1 MILRSERLFDDVELR
16 LWDYSEFTMQRLIDI
31 FTKYQRI
38 RTISFKYAALCESDL
53 LTLLSLLPC
62 LEDVTVDVS
71 LIKKLH
77 DIPPSIS
84 HLTRVRSF
92 TCKVENAKL
101 IFELPQNILTRLS
114 FTSILRDSLP
124 SKLLLREIFERQR
137 NIRHLNFDPLKAD
150 ALSLNLLQ
158 LRYLR
163 LASNANALNVLR
175 SQQRNLE
182 SLTVQETIDED
193 LFSEICTKLKELKAL
208 TIKAGKLEMI
218 TKLSLLRR
226 LNELTLTIEE
236 RFPDRE
242 MLCFRLNNLKRLELN
257 FPEAANLKVFVENL
271 RENFPSLQMV
281 VVSSLDVNE
290 FCRLLE
296 MPNLRSIQ
304 VTKLTISND
313 SPHIPKFSSH
323 ERLRNLTIGCTC
335 PKTVFQLL
343 STSFPSL
350 NQLMLKNINNG
361 SLDILKHILLNHR
374 RLTQISINTQ
384 ICHSILLN
392 QFVSLLSEYG
402 RNLTFL
408 EFGDLNLSFN
418 VEKLT
423 EVFSGLFS
431 FIYTDHDGRRLT
443 MRSCK
448 WR

>member
-1 MILRSERLFDDVELR
+1 MRSERLFDDVELR

-38 RTISFKYAALCESDL
+38 RTISFKYAALCEIDL

-62 LEDVTVDVS
+62 LEDITVDVS
-71 LIKKLH
+71 LIKKSH

-242 MLCFRLNNLKRLELN
+242 MLCFRLNNLQKLELN
-257 FPEAANLKVFVENL
+257 FPEAAMKVFVENL
-271 RENFPSLQMV
+271 RENFPSLRTIV
-281 VVSSLDVNE
+281 LSSLDVNE
-290 FCRLLE
+290 FCCILE
-296 MPNLRSIQ
+296 MSNLRCIHIK
-304 VTKLTISND
+304 KLTISND
-313 SPHIPKFSSH
+313 ESNIPKFSPH
-323 ERLRNLTIGCTC
+323 ERLRSLTIGCAC

-343 STSFPSL
+343 STNFPSL
-350 NQLMLKNINNG
+350 NQLMLKNLHNG

-374 RLTQISINTQ
+374 KLTQITINTQ

-392 QFVSLLSEYG
+392 QFVSLVQEYG

-408 EFGDLNLSFN
+408 EFGDLDLSFN

-431 FIYTDHDGRRLT
+431 YIYTDHKGKRLT

-448 WR
+448 LR